1 MTLTLRTRLTLLC
14 TATFAL
20 LLAVLSVASY
30 RVLARQLDLDET
42 ARLTEL
48 TTGLHGYLRFE
59 SGTPTIVFDDSDADQ
74 AAFVHDAARYYQ
86 VYDASDGRL
95 LAQAEGLEPLGLHF
109 TPGEVQAFLDMPG
122 TFDIQTAYGRFR
134 FTNSPIFPAS
144 GKAYLLQVG
153 VPLQPMDN
161 ALDRYVNLLLWLVLP
176 SLVVVLLAVWW
187 IARVVLSPLSRLAA
201 DASSI
206 GIGTLN
212 RRLAI
217 RGTGDQLD
225 EVASAFNE
233 TLARLE
239 SAVAEMRQFSS
250 ALAHELRTPLAALR
264 GEIETGL
271 LRSSSEIEYRQR
283 LTSQIE
289 EIDKLTRLISQLL
302 TLARAESG
310 EIRLAH
316 HTVDLAALATAVT
329 EQLELVA
336 EDHDLDLQCIVSQP
350 VTVTGDRGWLERLL
364 LNLLDNA
371 MKFTRKGG
379 KVSVSVSRDGDS
391 ARVDVRDTGI
401 GMPPDAIPHV
411 FERFYRVDPARSP
424 AADGAGLGLSLVKWI
439 IDRHQGRIAV
449 DSHLG
454 TGSTFTIWL
463 PVAPSVIAEGTRDRR
478 DDSHAER
485 AEHTETN

>member
-1 MTLTLRTRLTLLC
+1 VTLTLRTRITLFC

-20 LLAVLSVASY
+20 VLAVLSVASY

-48 TTGLHGYLRFE
+48 TTGLHGYLRFDK
-59 SGTPTIVFDDSDADQ
+59 GAPAVVFDDSDADQ
-74 AAFVHDAARYYQ
+74 AAFVHDATRYYQ

-95 LAQAEGLEPLGLHF
+95 LAQSEGLEPLGLHF
-109 TPGEVQAFLDMPG
+109 APGEVQAFLDRPR

-134 FTNSPIFPAS
+134 ITNSPIYPAS

-161 ALDRYVNLLLWLVLP
+161 ALERYVNLLLWLVLP
-176 SLVVVLLAVWW
+176 SLLVVLLAVWW
-187 IARVVLSPLSRLAA
+187 IARVVLTPLSRLAA

-239 SAVAEMRQFSS
+239 NAVAEMRQFSS

-264 GEIETGL
+264 GEIETAL
-271 LRSSSEIEYRQR
+271 LRSSSEIEYRR
-283 LTSQIE
+283 NLTSQIE
-289 EIDKLTRLISQLL
+289 EIDRLTRLISQIL
-302 TLARAESG
+302 TLARADSG
-310 EIRLAH
+310 EIPLAH
-316 HTVDLAALATAVT
+316 HAVDLGALAAGVT

-336 EDHDLDLQCIVSQP
+336 EDHDLDLQCLVHQP
-350 VTVTGDRGWLERLL
+350 VTVAGDRGWLERLL

-371 MKFTRKGG
+371 MKFTEKGG
-379 KVSVSVSRDGDS
+379 RVSVSVSREGES

-449 DSHLG
+449 DSHVG
-454 TGSTFTIWL
+454 SGSTFTVWL
-463 PVAPSVIAEGTRDRR
+463 PVVPSEI
-478 DDSHAER
+478 AER
-485 AEHTETN
+485 ARDRGDGFNAEHAETI